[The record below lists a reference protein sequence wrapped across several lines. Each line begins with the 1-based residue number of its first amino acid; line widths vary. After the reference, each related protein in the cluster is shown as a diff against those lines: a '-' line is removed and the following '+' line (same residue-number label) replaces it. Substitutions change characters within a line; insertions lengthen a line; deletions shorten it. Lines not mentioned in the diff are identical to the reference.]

1 MCETTDLRLIKC
13 WLFLL
18 GAWKHS
24 LKLKVIAGNGMKFTC
39 KIRIRKGR
47 KDWRIS
53 QFQG

>member
-24 LKLKVIAGNGMKFTC
+24 LKLKVIAENGMKYIC
-39 KIRIRKGR
+39 KIWTRNER